1 MENAPEKKSEAKDNS
16 YYMGV
21 FWWTTLTVAVLAVPC
36 FGIVVSY
43 IFPFRGLGGLIVFI
57 LACWLCTYL
66 GMRLMSNPKMAD
78 KIGMQ
83 KKDG

>member
-1 MENAPEKKSEAKDNS
+1 MENATENKSEASCNS
-16 YYMGV
+16 SCMGV
-21 FWWTTLTVAVLAVPC
+21 FWWTTLAVAVLAVPC

-57 LACWLCTYL
+57 LACWLCTFL

-78 KIGMQ
+78 KISVQ
-83 KKDG
+83 KK